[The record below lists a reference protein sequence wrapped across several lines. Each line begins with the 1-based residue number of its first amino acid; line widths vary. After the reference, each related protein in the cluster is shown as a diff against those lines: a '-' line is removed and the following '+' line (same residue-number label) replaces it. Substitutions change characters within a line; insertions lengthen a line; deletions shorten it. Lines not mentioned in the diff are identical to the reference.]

1 MPMDRQLYLAV
12 QQGELKVLDEYKNQI
27 TTELTPYK
35 NTVLHVAA
43 EFADLSW
50 IQAEQF
56 LGVVGP
62 DLLFSLNSNGDTCIH
77 VAARQGHFN
86 LVKPLIGYM
95 KNHQGLDIEACQELL
110 RITNNDGDTALHK
123 AVRYGHHNIV
133 KLLVKEDA
141 DFFHPPN
148 NAGKTPLYLA
158 LEGGDEDSAKLILCN
173 SKSLSYAG
181 PCGTTALHA
190 AAIYNATGCM
200 DMILRNEPSLTKQ
213 VDDLGWSPLHFAAY
227 FGFELLVR
235 TLLMADKQMASETTK
250 EDNKTPLHL
259 AAINGKLKAME
270 EILEQCPDSLEA
282 VTTQGQNVLHLVA
295 ENIVD
300 YVKPIQV
307 QSPHLP
313 ERYKYLMGKKVQSIL
328 ERKLAKRK
336 NDKGAPS
343 WKERANTHL
352 IVATLITTVSFAA
365 GFTLP
370 GGYNGDDGPDK
381 GMAILSKKAALK
393 AFAIAD
399 TIAMISSTAAV
410 FLHYLATYDQGTI
423 SRFRYLGAG
432 TLVMVA
438 MVAMVVAFM
447 AGLYTVL
454 PNSEGIALVICV
466 MCSLSLVVFIILL
479 GKRIYDEYYGFRKIE
494 KEEGS

>member
-1 MPMDRQLYLAV
+1 
-12 QQGELKVLDEYKNQI
+12 
-27 TTELTPYK
+27 
-35 NTVLHVAA
+35 
-43 EFADLSW
+43 
-50 IQAEQF
+50 
-56 LGVVGP
+56 
-62 DLLFSLNSNGDTCIH
+62 
-77 VAARQGHFN
+77 
-86 LVKPLIGYM
+86 M

-123 AVRYGHHNIV
+123 AVRYGHHNMV

-158 LEGGDEDSAKLILCN
+158 LEGGDEDSARLILCN

-190 AAIYNATGCM
+190 AAIYNATEWQ
-200 DMILRNEPSLTKQ
+200 INK
-213 VDDLGWSPLHFAAY
+213 W
-227 FGFELLVR
+227 
-235 TLLMADKQMASETTK
+235 LMKPRAK

-295 ENIVD
+295 ENNKQKILLIMLSQSRFKALIFQKDVEGKTPLHPRD
-300 YVKPIQV
+300 YSYIKKGKCLLYHPFLEKNSFKKRDNV
-307 QSPHLP
+307 PHRLGILLQQKTNT
-313 ERYKYLMGKKVQSIL
+313 EGETFFLILCNFICLHFILKNCNRDNIADSKGKHM
-328 ERKLAKRK
+328 R
-336 NDKGAPS
+336 NDKGAAS

-370 GGYNGDDGPDK
+370 GGYNGDDGANK

-438 MVAMVVAFM
+438 MVAMVVAFT